1 MVYKLANDITIRPP
15 DTTEAT
21 MSNGHSKLTNGDSFA
36 NALDPHRR
44 SSLVRAIERTFAGD
58 DVGSDP
64 TVALIGWGAATLID
78 EVYDRAGRVV
88 IVEDDP
94 ELVESIQQGLY
105 AQNRGKK
112 VKLIESAPR
121 DVTLKSGDRADVAIA
136 AVQSTW
142 IIEGRAAA
150 VLENVRKNVVESDG
164 VMVPRRLFHM
174 FELTSAPNQV
184 GGLGLKTP
192 RFTRPGEPVPVL
204 SESKHFTTTSFTD
217 DGPIP
222 ETIDDTII
230 VKPLLDGRLT
240 GLRLTTICELA
251 EGVIQTTSQS
261 GLSSVLVPLREAIDI
276 HAGQPVSIHICYE
289 PGSGLEETRFT
300 ARSLPDEETADWGH
314 ADHAVTES
322 FRNRIAEMID
332 RAKRRGRGQDLAK
345 VVDYTVD
352 PHGDVSRLTAFFW
365 TIDEEWRKPVREM
378 VDAFRTEASSQLG
391 EVPSDETIYELML
404 EVYEQKF

>member
-1 MVYKLANDITIRPP
+1 
-15 DTTEAT
+15 
-21 MSNGHSKLTNGDSFA
+21 MSDGHSKLTNGESFA

-44 SSLVRAIERTFAGD
+44 SSLTQALDRVFEGD
-58 DVGSDP
+58 DVGPEP
-64 TVALIGWGAATLID
+64 TVGLVGWEAATLIE

-112 VKLIESAPR
+112 VKLIESAPSE
-121 DVTLKSGDRADVAIA
+121 VSLKADDRVDVAVA
-136 AVQSTW
+136 AVRSTW

-150 VLENVRKNVVESDG
+150 VLDNVRRNVAKADG
-164 VMVPRRLFHM
+164 TMVPRRLFHM
-174 FELTSAPNQV
+174 FELTSAPNRV

-204 SESKHFTTTSFTD
+204 SESKHFTTTSFAD

-240 GLRLTTICELA
+240 ALRLTTICELA
-251 EGVIQTTSQS
+251 EGVIQTTSHS
-261 GLSSVLVPLREAIDI
+261 GLSSVLVPVREAIDI
-276 HAGQPVSIHICYE
+276 QAGQPVSIHICYE

-300 ARSLPDEETADWGH
+300 ARSLPDEESSEWAH

-322 FRNRIAEMID
+322 FRQRIAEMID
-332 RAKRRGRGQDLAK
+332 RAKRRERGQDLAK
-345 VVDYTVD
+345 VVDYTID

-365 TIDEEWRKPVREM
+365 TIDEEWRKPVREI

-391 EVPSDETIYELML
+391 DVPSDETIYELML